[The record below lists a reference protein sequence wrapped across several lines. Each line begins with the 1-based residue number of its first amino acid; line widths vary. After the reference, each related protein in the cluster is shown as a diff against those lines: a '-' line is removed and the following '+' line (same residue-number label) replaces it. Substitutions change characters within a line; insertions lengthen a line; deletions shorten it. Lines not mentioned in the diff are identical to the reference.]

1 MNAES
6 RAREARVDD
15 LLQRAHGMRHED
27 TRAALAL
34 CRDALDLAL
43 SLDYAGGVAWGLL
56 RTGLCE
62 LVLGDDDAAT
72 AARLQQAAA
81 LMRSLGDI
89 AGEGDALNLLA
100 SLHDRRNEHLRALE
114 LREACLA
121 ARRRAGDAAAEAGAL
136 HNLALTLVD
145 LQRWP
150 EAMQHLNASLAIAER
165 TGDALG
171 EAYAHK
177 SIGML
182 LAAAGGDAEAL
193 PHLERSLAC
202 VAGTRDRALEST
214 VRVGFGRA
222 LAALGREAE
231 ALPQLAQALA
241 LARRTG
247 NREDLWTALVALG
260 DAQVQFGRT
269 EASAAPLE
277 EALRVIEPTGD
288 RDAEAS
294 VLTALGR
301 QRLRAGDHAAAVAL
315 LERGLAAADAIGAA
329 PAAAVLHRLL
339 ADAHEAQGRLAAA
352 LSHLR
357 RHCESEA
364 RVHGADS
371 RRQLQALMT
380 AEAVRPLQRDAQAHA
395 HRAERLASELDA
407 TREWA
412 RQKEALLEQLAQQ
425 AQLLEQLAREDGLT
439 GVANRRWLDLQLARE
454 CERAS
459 RFGHPLAVAMIDVDD
474 FKAINDRHSH
484 AVGDAV
490 LRRLALLLRDSCRV
504 SDQVGRYGGEEF
516 MLVLPE
522 TTADNAMRVC
532 EKLCRRVEAHDWRA
546 VHGAL
551 ARVTV
556 SVGVAASHF
565 GPAAGELA
573 AAADAALY
581 RAKQAGKNRVE
592 G

>member
-1 MNAES
+1 MNAEA

-15 LLQRAHGMRHED
+15 LLERAHGMRHED
-27 TRAALAL
+27 TRGALVL
-34 CRDALDLAL
+34 CREALDLAL
-43 SLDYAGGVAWGLL
+43 ALDYAGGVAWGLL

-72 AARLQQAAA
+72 AARLQQAAS
-81 LMRSLGDI
+81 LMRSLGDV
-89 AGEGDALNLLA
+89 AGEADALNLLA
-100 SLHDRRNEHLRALE
+100 SLHDRRNDHRRALE

-121 ARRRAGDAAAEAGAL
+121 ARQRAGDAAAEAGAL
-136 HNLALTLVD
+136 HNLALTLID

-150 EAMQHLNASLAIAER
+150 EAMKHLNASLVLAER
-165 TGDALG
+165 ADDAVG

-177 SIGML
+177 SLGSL
-182 LAAAGGDAEAL
+182 LAEAGGHEEAL
-193 PHLERSLAC
+193 AHFERALSRV
-202 VAGTRDRALEST
+202 VATRDRALEST
-214 VRVGFGRA
+214 VRVNLGRS
-222 LAALGREAE
+222 LAALGRDAE
-231 ALPQLAQALA
+231 AVPHLEQALA

-247 NREDLWTALVALG
+247 NREDLWTALAALG
-260 DAQVQFGRT
+260 AAHEHAGRGG
-269 EASAAPLE
+269 EAAAPLE
-277 EALRVIEPTGD
+277 EALRVIGPTGN
-288 RDAEAS
+288 REAAAT
-294 VLTALGR
+294 VLAALGR
-301 QRLRAGDHAAAVAL
+301 HRLHRGDAASAVGL
-315 LERGLAAADAIGAA
+315 LQRGLAAAQAIGAE
-329 PAAAVLHRLL
+329 AAVAALHRLL
-339 ADAHEAQGRLAAA
+339 ADAHEALGDLPAA
-352 LSHLR
+352 LLHLR
-357 RHCESEA
+357 RHCDSEA
-364 RVHGADS
+364 RAHGEAA
-371 RRQLQALMT
+371 RRRLQTVVTQVALQ
-380 AEAVRPLQRDAQAHA
+380 PLQRDAQAQA
-395 HRAERLASELDA
+395 HRADRLASELDA

-425 AQLLEQLAREDGLT
+425 AELLEQLAREDGLT

-522 TTADNAMRVC
+522 TTLDNAALVC
-532 EKLCRRVEAHDWRA
+532 EKLCRRIEAHDWRG

-556 SVGVAASHF
+556 SIGVAGSSFA
-565 GPAAGELA
+565 PDAGELA
-573 AAADAALY
+573 AAADARLY

-592 G
+592 R